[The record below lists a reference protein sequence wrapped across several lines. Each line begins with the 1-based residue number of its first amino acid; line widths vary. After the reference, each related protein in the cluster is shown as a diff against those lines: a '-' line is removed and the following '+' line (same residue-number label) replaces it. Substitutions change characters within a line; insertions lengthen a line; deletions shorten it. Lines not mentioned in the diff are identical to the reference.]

1 MSGSL
6 GRYQSRLLNFVHQQ
20 TRRLTQQ
27 WDHTFRHLQVASK
40 WSLEIL
46 LYPLYQLFHPTELA
60 NKTLEAKSPPRLK
73 LQPQEPKSDAP
84 IERVLAAVRSLP
96 SDSESAPVRFF
107 RFLRSKLGRYL
118 PTPPRKFS
126 DGDRVALPINERNIW
141 LGNGSRRI
149 TTPPY
154 QVIQGIATHLVSRN
168 LVLVTT
174 ENKILDIL
182 TPNQQAKLA
191 ARIIFELEN
200 SQPPWQL
207 PENQPHSQLISKIK
221 KYILATITGISKV
234 NIPALPEGR
243 PNNSFL
249 TNKLI
254 SWLDT
259 SVAKWETKAL
269 LPIQKRSQEM
279 IAIAQTEL
287 KILIYGKPED
297 IAVNADSLETNK
309 LNIRD
314 LIAAAINYFFGG
326 NKHKK
331 LEKAPEKILAKYP
344 DSEDLVGDS
353 WLDFH
358 DLFSHDPT
366 VISLSGS
373 DSQIQTKSAW
383 LQRSVKT
390 SPGVNSPA
398 TTENKY
404 HNLEFAP
411 DWIEV
416 PATFMGYDKHLLE
429 KLLEWLDKIILWL
442 EEIIVKV
449 LQWLQNLWRGK

>member
-6 GRYQSRLLNFVHQQ
+6 GRYQSRLLNFVHLQ
-20 TRRLTQQ
+20 TRRLRQH
-27 WDHTFRHLQVASK
+27 WDHTFRHLQVATQ
-40 WSLEIL
+40 WSVEIL

-118 PTPPRKFS
+118 PTPPIKFS
-126 DGDRVALPINERNIW
+126 DGDKVALPINERNIW

-174 ENKILDIL
+174 ENQILDIL
-182 TPNQQAKLA
+182 TPDQQAKLA

-200 SQPPWQL
+200 SQQRGQL
-207 PENQPHSQLISKIK
+207 PENQPQSQLISKI

-243 PNNSFL
+243 PNNSFP

-254 SWLDT
+254 AWLDT

-287 KILIYGKPED
+287 KILIYGKQED
-297 IAVNADSLETNK
+297 IAVNADSLESNK

-314 LIAAAINYFFGG
+314 LIAAAINYFFGV
-326 NKHKK
+326 NKHRK
-331 LEKAPEKILAKYP
+331 LEKSPEKILPNYP
-344 DSEDLVGDS
+344 DSKDLVGDS

-358 DLFSHDPT
+358 DLFSNDPT
-366 VISLSGS
+366 VISPSRS
-373 DSQIQTKSAW
+373 DSKLQTKSPW

-390 SPGVNSPA
+390 SQGVNSPA
-398 TTENKY
+398 RTENQY
-404 HNLEFAP
+404 HNLEFTP

-416 PATFMGYDKHLLE
+416 PATFMGYDKHPLE
-429 KLLEWLDKIILWL
+429 KLLEWLDKIILWI

-449 LQWLQNLWRGK
+449 LRSLQNLWRGE

>member
-6 GRYQSRLLNFVHQQ
+6 GRYQSRLLNFVHLQ
-20 TRRLTQQ
+20 TRRLTQK
-27 WDHTFRHLQVASK
+27 WDHTLRHLQVATQ
-40 WSLEIL
+40 WSVEIL
-46 LYPLYQLFHPTELA
+46 LYPLYQLFHATELA

-107 RFLRSKLGRYL
+107 RFLRSKLGHYL
-118 PTPPRKFS
+118 PTPPIKFS

-149 TTPPY
+149 TTHPY

-168 LVLVTT
+168 LVIVTT

-200 SQPPWQL
+200 SQQPWQL
-207 PENQPHSQLISKIK
+207 PENKPQGQLISKIK
-221 KYILATITGISKV
+221 RHILATITGISKAH
-234 NIPALPEGR
+234 IPALPEGR
-243 PNNSFL
+243 PNNSFP
-249 TNKLI
+249 TNKLM

-314 LIAAAINYFFGG
+314 LIAAAINYFFGE

-331 LEKAPEKILAKYP
+331 LEKSPAKILAKYP
-344 DSEDLVGDS
+344 NSEDLVGYS

-358 DLFSHDPT
+358 DLFSNDPT
-366 VISLSGS
+366 VISPSPS
-373 DSQIQTKSAW
+373 DSQIQTKSPW
-383 LQRSVKT
+383 LQRYVKT

-404 HNLEFAP
+404 HNREFAP

-416 PATFMGYDKHLLE
+416 PATFMGYDQHPLERLLQ
-429 KLLEWLDKIILWL
+429 WLDKIILWI

-449 LQWLQNLWRGK
+449 LQCLQNLWRGK